1 MQRGLLRGEIGGTLD
16 PTTVTFIV
24 AIVGA
29 LLVIIGAIV
38 LATFLNKGAATRE
51 AALLSALGYER
62 AARAQIEKEREAERN
77 EAKAYREAT
86 DKRMAALE
94 LEVANLKAKLAVAE
108 SQREIERATLMNL
121 IRNQSRQSD
130 AGYLPDTPQSED
142 GKMRDWIAK
151 HFLMDGDIDQLAA
164 DAAMPQPPPGAVN
177 ARAQWITTWARS
189 NGMSGNLAAAAKK
202 ARPRIKPWEET

>member
-77 EAKAYREAT
+77 EAKAYREVT

-121 IRNQSRQSD
+121 IRNQSCPSD

-142 GKMRDWIAK
+142 GRMRDWIAK
-151 HFLMDGDIDQLAA
+151 HFLMDGDIDQLASDA
-164 DAAMPQPPPGAVN
+164 DMPQPPPGSVT

-189 NGMSGNLAAAAKK
+189 NGMSGNLAVAAKK